1 MQFSIHEVLMGSLA
15 QSGQSSP
22 QQCFSFSNGV
32 TWCPAHLAELCFPQE
47 EKRSFMA
54 HQALVVVVTLQCS
67 MKLLVKGLLC
77 DLGMGLVAV
86 G

>member
-1 MQFSIHEVLMGSLA
+1 MV
-15 QSGQSSP
+15 
-22 QQCFSFSNGV
+22 
-32 TWCPAHLAELCFPQE
+32 
-47 EKRSFMA
+47 

-67 MKLLVKGLLC
+67 IKLIVKGLLC